1 MRSFVIAVVLAA
13 ALGTGAYFVLDR
25 DFQESSMAAF
35 STTGVRLSDIS
46 G

>member
-13 ALGTGAYFVLDR
+13 ALGGGAYFVLDR

-35 STTGVRLSDIS
+35 STTGVRLGDIS